1 MEVREQEDLLR
12 IKEEYLRQQQSYRR
26 QVLVCGGAS
35 CISSNC
41 GEVRDAL
48 IKAVDAYN
56 LSHEVKVTVTGCMG
70 TCAMGPVILVEPEG
84 IFYTKMNPEKAEQV
98 VARHLLKDEICEEFT
113 YFDEESGNYV
123 PKMEDIEFFQGQ
135 VRIALRNCGHM
146 EYASLEAYISRDG
159 YAAMAKA
166 LSGMTPQEVV
176 DEMKASGLRGR
187 GGAGFPT
194 GVKWEAGLK
203 AVSEDGRKFMVCN
216 ADEGDPGAF
225 MDRSI
230 LEGDPHSIIE
240 GMMLGGYAVGASKG
254 YVYVRAEYPIAVERL
269 GNAIDQARKA
279 GILGEHIFGSDFSFD
294 LEIRIGAGAFVCGEE
309 TSLLASIEGRRGEPR
324 QKPPFPFEKGL
335 FESPT
340 IINNVETLAN
350 VAPLSSTVPGGTM
363 GSALRKALV
372 QRCLPWQ
379 EILSMRVLSRF
390 PWEPCWV
397 TLFIRSAAGSLAA
410 RSLRPSS
417 PAGLPEDA

>member
-1 MEVREQEDLLR
+1 MEVRKQEDLLR
-12 IKEEYLRQQQSYRR
+12 IKEEYLRQQLSYRR
-26 QVLVCGGAS
+26 QVLVCGGAG

-48 IKAVDAYN
+48 VKAVDAYH

-203 AVSEDGRKFMVCN
+203 AVSETGPN
-216 ADEGDPGAF
+216 WA
-225 MDRSI
+225 
-230 LEGDPHSIIE
+230 
-240 GMMLGGYAVGASKG
+240 
-254 YVYVRAEYPIAVERL
+254 
-269 GNAIDQARKA
+269 
-279 GILGEHIFGSDFSFD
+279 
-294 LEIRIGAGAFVCGEE
+294 
-309 TSLLASIEGRRGEPR
+309 
-324 QKPPFPFEKGL
+324 
-335 FESPT
+335 
-340 IINNVETLAN
+340 
-350 VAPLSSTVPGGTM
+350 
-363 GSALRKALV
+363 
-372 QRCLPWQ
+372 
-379 EILSMRVLSRF
+379 
-390 PWEPCWV
+390 
-397 TLFIRSAAGSLAA
+397 
-410 RSLRPSS
+410 
-417 PAGLPEDA
+417 